1 MFLQPLQDFILRQ
14 VFAFLIAAL
23 FDHFDACVEQECAEN
38 IQYPF
43 ETADQHRADKN
54 HNSTQDDG
62 PEYAV

>member
-1 MFLQPLQDFILRQ
+1 MLLQPLQDFILRQ
-14 VFAFLIAAL
+14 VFAFLITTL